1 MNTSP
6 AHLPAI
12 FFTGFSSQKWAHA
25 RVYDAIS
32 PIHLTHL
39 LDVVDIGIAPN
50 IPGNGLGFEADNL
63 KPFRQ
68 AGFTV

>member
-1 MNTSP
+1 MGWSME
-6 AHLPAI
+6 L
-12 FFTGFSSQKWAHA
+12 GYHA

-32 PIHLTHL
+32 PLHLTHL

-50 IPGNGLGFEADNL
+50 IPGNGLGFEADNS